1 MNECPAELISINIW
15 YFGSTWARLSE
26 ITLNG
31 DQREAYPTRNPAQ
44 CRHFKGETKITGIFV
59 HGVGDFQ
66 MKLKLKF
73 PAKWS
78 RRTEQTRGFINY
90 LTWLVWGIY
99 YCGELWSWAQVI
111 GEKKMRFLRYS
122 SPAPKSHRPL
132 NSTYVLEARRKK
144 NKAT

>member
-15 YFGSTWARLSE
+15 YFGSKWARLSE

-44 CRHFKGETKITGIFV
+44 CRHFKGETKTTGIFV

-90 LTWLVWGIY
+90 LTWLWGMY
-99 YCGELWSWAQVI
+99 YCDDLWSWAQVI
-111 GEKKMRFLRYS
+111 GDKKCAFCGTLRELQ
-122 SPAPKSHRPL
+122 SHTAPL
-132 NSTYVLEARRKK
+132 NLPTFQKHVGK